1 MKNKWIAA
9 VVCGILIVIGAFSVL
24 YAAGLFSVRTAEEEK
39 KIESAPIQD
48 SPPFYREREVK
59 IAKGELPEDQ
69 PRMTEE
75 QARRIISKAARTD
88 SGGLTEAGMDELI
101 GRFNMLHGAPDYVG
115 GSGIDRRIYI
125 LSEAPAASIMLL
137 GGIVTLFKPDPD
149 HSGQSVMINLVT
161 NEVLA
166 PPPTSP
172 PAK

>member
-9 VVCGILIVIGAFSVL
+9 VVCGILVVIGAFSVL

-101 GRFNMLHGAPDYVG
+101 GRFNML
-115 GSGIDRRIYI
+115 
-125 LSEAPAASIMLL
+125 

-166 PPPTSP
+166 PPPTSL